1 MPIRQASTAM
11 KKPKENLGS
20 GCLLLFSL
28 PFAIA
33 GLGMLGWTLWGIFG
47 WQQAQSWVET
57 PATLLET
64 KLKRNNSS
72 DGSTSQATAR
82 YRYEYA
88 GKQYESDRVALYSGS
103 DNLGSF
109 QEDLAHKLE
118 RSFKAE
124 KPWTAFVNPND
135 PAEAVLD
142 RSLRP
147 WFTLFKLGFGLIFA
161 GVGIGMIVGGR
172 IMARREREKQQLA
185 EQYPDEPW
193 KYRQDWNTG
202 RLESG
207 QKHAVWLAWGI
218 AFFWNFI
225 SWSACLGA
233 FSSDKN
239 LPLWTYALILGFP
252 LIGLFLL
259 GLAIYVTMQRRR
271 WGNSVFEMAKVP
283 GVVGGQLAGVIH
295 VPTQLRPDDGV
306 LLSLTRYVEKM
317 KQTSDS
323 EDTYLDPQWQRD
335 KLITRTMP
343 GTQSGTAIPVAF
355 HIPFEQHP
363 TDEQE
368 GQLWKLE
375 AISNTPG
382 VNYQV
387 EFEVP
392 VFRTEESSEE
402 PPAESDLLA
411 DYEETPPLG
420 SLLNRIGGRIRRET
434 ETSLELYFP
443 TGHRWKLGTMLA
455 FFGLFFGGAG
465 IGLFF
470 ERAWIMAIPFALV
483 GAGILLAGLNYL
495 LQRVDL
501 RVSGDALTHS
511 RGPFGLGRQRRFTP
525 EQIQAI
531 NTSASGTRSGNTVY
545 QQITLE
551 PIEGKSVKLLTNLT
565 RCADAERLAE
575 RFQKIL
581 GVDCSD

>member
-1 MPIRQASTAM
+1 M
-11 KKPKENLGS
+11 KETTDNAGA
-20 GCLLLFSL
+20 GCLLVFSL

-33 GLGMLGWTLWGIFG
+33 GLSMLGWALWGIVG

-109 QEDLAHKLE
+109 QEDLAKKLE
-118 RSFKAE
+118 RKFKAE
-124 KPWTAFVNPND
+124 EPWTAFVNPDD

-193 KYRQDWNTG
+193 KVRQDWAAG
-202 RLESG
+202 RINSG
-207 QKHAVWLAWGI
+207 QKYAVWLAWGI

-239 LPLWTYALILGFP
+239 LPLWTYAIIFGFP

-259 GLAIYVTMQRRR
+259 GLAVYVTWQRIR
-271 WGNSVFEMAKVP
+271 WGNSTFEMASVP

-295 VPTQLRPDDGV
+295 VPAQLRPDEGI
-306 LLSLTRYVEKM
+306 LLSLTRYERK
-317 KQTSDS
+317 TRRSSDGD
-323 EDTYLDPQWQRD
+323 ETYHDPQWQRD

-343 GTQSGTAIPVAF
+343 GTQGGTAIPVAF

-363 TDEQE
+363 TDEEE

-375 AISNTPG
+375 ATSNTPG
-382 VNYQV
+382 VNYQA

-392 VFRTEESSEE
+392 VFRTEDSSAEV
-402 PPAESDLLA
+402 PVESDLLA
-411 DYEETPPLG
+411 DYEETPPLE
-420 SLLNRIGGRIRRET
+420 SILNRIGGRLQRET
-434 ETSLELYFP
+434 ETSLQLDFP
-443 TGHRWKLGTMLA
+443 TGHRWKLGAMVA

-465 IGLFF
+465 VGLFF
-470 ERAWIMAIPFALV
+470 ERVWIMAIPFTLIG
-483 GAGILLAGLNYL
+483 GAILLAGINYL
-495 LQRVDL
+495 FQRVDL
-501 RVSGDALTHS
+501 RISGDALTHS
-511 RGPFGLGRQRRFTP
+511 RGPFGLARQRRFTP
-525 EQIQAI
+525 EQIQAV
-531 NTSASGTRSGNTVY
+531 TVAASGTRSGNTVY

-551 PIEGKSVKLLTNLT
+551 PLEGKPVKLLTNLT
-565 RCADAERLAE
+565 RRADADRLAE
-575 RFQKIL
+575 RIREIL
-581 GVDCSD
+581 GVETLN